1 MLFGIKSAII
11 WKKNLIVNLFT
22 IKHFKNNK
30 IKSYNDEVTDFHDK
44 EVPKVWSN
52 YTCLAVMLID
62 FILKKDENYY
72 LQKCFLK
79 NVNTP
84 KKKKGN

>member
-1 MLFGIKSAII
+1 MLFGIKSAIV

-44 EVPKVWSN
+44 EVPKVGSN
-52 YTCLAVMLID
+52 YACLAVMLID
-62 FILKKDENYY
+62 FVHKKDENYY
-72 LQKCFLK
+72 PQKPFKECK
-79 NVNTP
+79 YT
-84 KKKKGN
+84 KKEKGN